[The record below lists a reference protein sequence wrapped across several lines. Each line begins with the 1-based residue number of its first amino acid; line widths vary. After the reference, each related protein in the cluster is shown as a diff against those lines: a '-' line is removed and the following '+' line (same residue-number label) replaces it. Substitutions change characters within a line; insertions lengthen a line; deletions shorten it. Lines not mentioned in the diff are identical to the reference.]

1 MSGSAGG
8 TITRSLITEIRFI
21 LAGFREA
28 EQAFKSLQGKA
39 QQVGDIRFRV
49 SGLQQAQAAVAQLR
63 ASARSAV
70 TVPIGRAAIAAP
82 IPAAGLPPTGTVRI
96 GGIAEAR
103 AGLDGLRT
111 MAQSVVTA
119 VAGIAAS
126 FSVGKL
132 VEAGDAMTRS
142 MDRIRASL
150 EVVGGSATEVYE
162 RIYGI
167 SRSTGIAME
176 AGVNTFVQIQSA
188 VSEFGGTSQQVLQV
202 VEGMQQAGAIAGT
215 KATDLAEA
223 MRQLGQGLSSTKLQG
238 DELRSILE
246 RAPQLGRALAAELK
260 VPVGQLRKMGADG
273 KLTTEV
279 VWPALVR
286 ASAKFR
292 EQFERL
298 TVTFDRAK
306 GIANVTLTRFLADL
320 DQGLGLSQALAQ
332 GLLKF
337 SNWLDGLRSRLP
349 VVRAFVRDLGGIT
362 SVLETVAI
370 AAGLATA
377 AFFRFGLSLIVPG
390 AVVLGI
396 AAVAAGLQDLWYW
409 VRGRPSLLG
418 DFFGDFEPVRARIAA
433 AAEFASAKFREL
445 RAEVLQGLGFETTGE
460 VIADVE
466 RRFVAFAETT
476 RREWAAVRDAFA
488 SDGATGL
495 MGDTFRGLAASA
507 EAMWAVVAPII
518 RGLVGGPAEMARE
531 WANVR
536 AAIGDPLKA
545 VAGFFD
551 DIATRAG
558 NVYARLT
565 ELANKMREFLG
576 SIGLMNLTPGNG
588 LPPDAVA
595 RARERD
601 ARGTEPFGPPAPAPP
616 GAGPRA
622 APRPAIRDENG
633 QPMYSPSSYLQ
644 DLPGRMGRAQTI
656 AASQANSIVQHVTI
670 TATGNSAAEVA
681 SAAQS
686 GVNRAN
692 RDAFGA
698 SETFAR
704 GLGLDMSRT
713 ELAAV

>member
-1 MSGSAGG
+1 MQV
-8 TITRSLITEIRFI
+8 RELITTLRFQ
-21 LAGFREA
+21 LAG
-28 EQAFKSLQGKA
+28 LN
-39 QQVGDIRFRV
+39 
-49 SGLQQAQAAVAQLR
+49 QAQAAMNRLA
-63 ASARSAV
+63 ASARSIPDIRLKVAGLGQAQEA
-70 TVPIGRAAIAAP
+70 IGRLRAAARGAIAVPVAQ
-82 IPAAGLPPTGTVRI
+82 
-96 GGIAEAR
+96 AR
-103 AGLDGLRT
+103 AGGGLAPRDAPRIDTGNVREATGALDGLRF
-111 MAQSVVTA
+111 MAQAATGA
-119 VAGIAAS
+119 MAGLAAS
-126 FSVGKL
+126 FGVSALLK
-132 VEAGDAMTRS
+132 AGDAYTGAFNRLN
-142 MDRIRASL
+142 AEL
-150 EVVGGSATEVYE
+150 EGTGETAQHVYE
-162 RIYGI
+162 KLFAT
-167 SRSTGIAME
+167 SRQTGVNID
-176 AGVNTFVQIQSA
+176 AGVQAFTSLHNSVRGI
-188 VSEFGGTSQQVLQV
+188 GGTSEQVLSV
-202 VEGMQQAGAIAGT
+202 IEGIQKAGT
-215 KATDLAEA
+215 VSGASAGDVTEV
-223 MRQLGQGLSSTKLQG
+223 MRQLSQSFNAGTLNG
-238 DELRSILE
+238 DELRILLE
-246 RAPQLGRALAAELK
+246 RMGPLARELAKSLG
-260 VPVGQLRKMGADG
+260 VPAGQLKKLGSDG
-273 KLTTEV
+273 KLTV
-279 VWPALVR
+279 DKVFPALLKAVG
-286 ASAKFR
+286 AFNDK
-292 EQFERL
+292 FERMDMTL
-298 TVTFDRAK
+298 ERAR
-306 GIANVTLTRFLADL
+306 GISQVVFTRFLADL
-320 DQGLGLSQALAQ
+320 DHAIDLTPTLAR
-332 GLLKF
+332 GLLRV
-337 SNWLDGLRSRLP
+337 SEWADGLRSRLP

-377 AFFRFGLSLIVPG
+377 AFFRFGLSLIVPA

-396 AAVAAGLQDLWYW
+396 TGVAVALQDLWYW
-409 VRGRPSLLG
+409 VRGRPSVLG

-433 AAEFASAKFREL
+433 ATEFAAAKFREL

-476 RREWAAVRDAFA
+476 RREWAAVRDAFT

-545 VAGFFD
+545 VGAFFD

-565 ELANKMREFLG
+565 ELAGKMREFLG

-601 ARGTEPFGPPAPAPP
+601 ARGTEPFGPPAPVAP

-633 QPMYSPSSYLQ
+633 QPMYSPSAWTPNDYLGQ
-644 DLPGRMGRAQTI
+644 LPGRMGRAQTI
-656 AASQANSIVQHVTI
+656 AANQANSIVQHISV
-670 TATGNSAAEVA
+670 TATGSDPAAVA
-681 SAAQS
+681 AAAQS